1 MESLVNP
8 LGVGLL
14 LASLYMLRFRA
25 WRRPILVVAYFA
37 FFTSLE
43 WVAARYFLPP
53 DALPSAIGWLCL
65 ALTVPV
71 LVATF
76 LVRRQ
81 ELLHGDAGAAGD

>member
-1 MESLVNP
+1 MESLINP
-8 LGVGLL
+8 IGVGLL
-14 LASLYMLRFRA
+14 LSALYMLRFRA
-25 WRRPILVVAYFA
+25 WRRPVMVVANFA

-43 WVAARYFLPP
+43 WIAAHYFLPP

-71 LVATF
+71 VVATI

-81 ELLHGDAGAAGD
+81 ERLHGEGA